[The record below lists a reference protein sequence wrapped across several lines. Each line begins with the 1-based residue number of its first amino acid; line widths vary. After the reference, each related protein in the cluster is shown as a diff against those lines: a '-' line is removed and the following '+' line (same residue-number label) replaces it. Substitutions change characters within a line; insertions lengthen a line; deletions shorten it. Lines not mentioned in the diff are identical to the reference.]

1 MLTSFFKPLS
11 ELSTPVV
18 IALIALGAV
27 QFILQVI
34 ALIDLAKRQ
43 AVAGGR
49 KWVWV
54 IVIVLGGLIGAFAYL
69 AAGRAPRLS
78 ADEPK
83 AGNEEARRHA
93 LDKLYGPDNRS

>member
-1 MLTSFFKPLS
+1 MTSLFRPLS
-11 ELSTPVV
+11 ELSTPVLVAV
-18 IALIALGAV
+18 IALGTV
-27 QFILQVI
+27 QLTLQVI
-34 ALIDLAKRQ
+34 ALLDLAKRP

-78 ADEPK
+78 ADEPQ

-93 LDKLYGPDNRS
+93 LDKLYGPDKRP